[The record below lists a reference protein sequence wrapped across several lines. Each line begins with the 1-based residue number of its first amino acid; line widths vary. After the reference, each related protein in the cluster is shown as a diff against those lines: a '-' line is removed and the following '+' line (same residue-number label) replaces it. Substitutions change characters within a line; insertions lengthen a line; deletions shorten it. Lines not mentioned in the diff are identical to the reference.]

1 LGRSLSFRSSNRTTP
16 TAVGAHAR
24 SMLTLILR
32 VPAGSFTL
40 GRYFRSIAIATV
52 IWIAVAVVAVTVPPI
67 NQTAGKGIV
76 VVFALGVI

>member
-1 LGRSLSFRSSNRTTP
+1 
-16 TAVGAHAR
+16 
-24 SMLTLILR
+24 